1 MPSLKPAQLAF
12 FSYAHEDAEFALR
25 LAKDLRAG
33 GAAIWID
40 RLDIKPGQ
48 RWDRAIEDALAKCP
62 QLLVILSPDATE
74 STNVMDEVSLA
85 LEEGKT
91 VLPVVHRQCK
101 IPFRLRRLQ
110 YVDLTLNYNEGLG
123 RLLETLGFAVPPSEV
138 PEDSVDE
145 ELTRASKHDGGAKEV
160 KLLSHVAPQEQQA
173 TTRMPKKRAPSVMV
187 IVGTAT
193 VLIAL
198 ALLAVIVNVI
208 KQQEKRPS
216 EQTAQGPSPQATQL
230 TASGPGLR
238 SQQ

>member
-1 MPSLKPAQLAF
+1 
-12 FSYAHEDAEFALR
+12 
-25 LAKDLRAG
+25 
-33 GAAIWID
+33 ID

-123 RLLETLGFAVPPSEV
+123 RLLETLGFAVPSSKV
-138 PEDSVDE
+138 PEDAIDE
-145 ELTRASKHDGGAKEV
+145 ELTRPSTHDGGAEEGKFP
-160 KLLSHVAPQEQQA
+160 SHAAPGEREP
-173 TTRMPKKRAPSVMV
+173 TERVPKKRARSVMV
-187 IVGTAT
+187 VVGMA
-193 VLIAL
+193 A
-198 ALLAVIVNVI
+198 
-208 KQQEKRPS
+208 
-216 EQTAQGPSPQATQL
+216 
-230 TASGPGLR
+230 
-238 SQQ
+238 